1 MKTHTILATAAAVFT
16 LALPFTASAQ
26 DAKPKNKAGAAFAAA
41 DKNGDGKLSV
51 EEFVAMNSERMDAD
65 AAKARFAKLDTD
77 KDGFVTREEL
87 RAGMKGGGGEGKKA
101 KHEKK
106 DGQ

>member
-1 MKTHTILATAAAVFT
+1 MNTKTLLATATAVFT

-26 DAKPKNKAGAAFAAA
+26 DSAKPKNKGAAAFAAA
-41 DKNGDGKLSV
+41 DKNGDGKLSAD
-51 EEFVAMNSERMDAD
+51 EFAAMNSERMDA
-65 AAKARFAKLDTD
+65 AASKARFEKLDTD

-87 RAGMKGGGGEGKKA
+87 RAGMKGSGAKGKKP
-101 KHEKK
+101 KQ